1 MRKLTMFLSM
11 LLITAVSFGQNQRT
25 CSTLEHMDH
34 LIQQDPDIES
44 RMQQIEAFTQQI
56 IANGATQRSVDGV
69 ITIPVVVHVLYNVN
83 KPQEN
88 ISDAQIQ
95 SQIDVLNEDFRRLN
109 ADAGNTLPDFLGVA
123 TDMEIEFCLASV
135 DPQGNPTSGIERRSS
150 TRSSWG
156 TGTVMKRTAQG
167 GLDAWPSSS
176 YMNMWSC
183 NIGGGILGFATF
195 PGGNAANDGVV
206 SSPQY
211 FGSSDY
217 DTNNDFFLSAPY
229 DLGRTMTH
237 EVGHWLN
244 LRHIWGD
251 GGCGI
256 DDFVGD
262 TPMSDNSNYG
272 CPLTHVSC
280 GSLDMVQNYMDYTED
295 ACMNI
300 YTAGQKA
307 RARALFEPGG
317 ARAALVNSD
326 GCGVAEPT
334 CLPVTGVSAE
344 EGDNELV
351 INFSGAFYGDA
362 YVIELGEPGAALEEV
377 ATIPDPQFGQVSNIT
392 YTIGDLS
399 SCTEYSVRISA
410 ICDNLQGYEST
421 GILTYATTGSECA
434 PLTCDTPE
442 NLYDADVT
450 FTQATLGWDAVEAAT
465 NYKAEGRLVGL
476 LGLIKVTKFV
486 NSNSFR
492 TNNLFP
498 FLTYEF
504 RVQSVCDGIGYSS
517 FSPWHQFTLNPFLR
531 EGTDGV
537 VVVDNRE
544 LEVVKLFDTEGIVTA
559 FPNPS
564 QGQVALNYYGQNIDD
579 VRLVV
584 TDITGKEL
592 KSYSFD
598 LVFNGIQQ
606 VDLTDLNRGLY
617 MLTYKKDGIV
627 LNTEKVMIAR

>member
-1 MRKLTMFLSM
+1 MRTFTMLLSL
-11 LLITAVSFGQNQRT
+11 LLITMVSFGQNERN
-25 CSTLEHMDH
+25 CATLEHMDY
-34 LIQQDPDIES
+34 LIQQDPQTIE
-44 RMQQIEAFTQQI
+44 RMDQIEAFTQQV
-56 IANGATQRSVDGV
+56 IANGNAERAVDGV
-69 ITIPVVVHVLYNVN
+69 ITIPVVVHVLWNVN

-95 SQIDVLNEDFRRLN
+95 SQIDVMNEDFRRLN
-109 ADAGNTLPDFLGVA
+109 ADAANTLPDFVDVA

-135 DPQGNPTSGIERRSS
+135 DPQGNPTTGIERKSS
-150 TRSSWG
+150 TRGSWG
-156 TGTVMKRTAQG
+156 TGTTMKRTAQG
-167 GLDAWPSSS
+167 GFDAWPMTS
-176 YMNMWSC
+176 YLNMWSC

-195 PGGNAANDGVV
+195 PGGAGANDGVV
-206 SSPQY
+206 SSPQF

-217 DTNNDFFLSAPY
+217 DTNNDFFLSSPY

-251 GGCGI
+251 GGCGV

-262 TPMSDNSNYG
+262 TPKSDNSNYG
-272 CPLTHVSC
+272 CPLTHQSC
-280 GSLDMVQNYMDYTED
+280 GTLDMVQNYMDYTED

-300 YTAGQKA
+300 YTEGQKA
-307 RARALFEPGG
+307 RARALFDGG
-317 ARAALVNSD
+317 GVRAALVYSE
-326 GCGVAEPT
+326 GCGTPEPI
-334 CLPVTGVSAE
+334 CLPVTGVDVN

-351 INFSGAFYGDA
+351 VNFNGAYYADYYTLELA
-362 YVIELGEPGAALEEV
+362 YDDVIELF
-377 ATIPDPQFGQVSNIT
+377 TIEDPQFGEISNIT
-392 YTIGDLS
+392 YTFGSLTT
-399 SCTEYSVRISA
+399 CTEYGINIIA
-410 ICDNLQGYEST
+410 HCHNLNGDEET
-421 GILTYATTGSECA
+421 GFFTATTTGPECV
-434 PLTCDTPE
+434 PPTCDTPE
-442 NLYDADVT
+442 NLYSTDIT

-465 NYKAEGRLVGL
+465 GYKAEGRLVGL
-476 LGLIKVTKFV
+476 LGLIRKSRVV
-486 NSNSFR
+486 SSNSFR

-504 RVQSVCDGIGYSS
+504 RVQSICEGIGYSPYS
-517 FSPWHQFTLNPFLR
+517 GWHQFTLNPFLR
-531 EGTDGV
+531 EGGDAG
-537 VVVDNRE
+537 VVVDNSN
-544 LEVVKLFDTEGIVTA
+544 LEVVKLFDTDGIVTA

-592 KSYSFD
+592 KSYDFD

-606 VDLTDLNRGLY
+606 VDLTDLQRGLY
-617 MLTYKKDGIV
+617 MLTYKKDGII